1 MKTRSRKQ
9 SGVTLIEMLI
19 SMAILAIVATLM
31 YTGFSQTSRNK
42 KRVEADLDR
51 AHEVRMG
58 VERIARELSMAF
70 VSAQANPDQSL
81 QVVRTAFIAKE
92 AGGGSKIDFTSF
104 SHRRLYRDAHES
116 DQNEIGYY
124 MATDPEDSSI
134 KVLARREQNLIDD
147 DPEKGGRTQIL
158 IRDITGFELA
168 FLEPMTGEWVT
179 TWDTSQAAMQLNR
192 LPSQVRIKVSIP
204 GGRATSSTDDLVFA
218 TRAELMMPYALNHA
232 VYRQ

>member
-1 MKTRSRKQ
+1 MTRRSKRQ
-9 SGVTLIEMLI
+9 RGVTLIEM
-19 SMAILAIVATLM
+19 MVAMVILAIVATLM

-42 KRVEADLDR
+42 KRVEAELER
-51 AHEVRMG
+51 AHEVRKG
-58 VERIARELSMAF
+58 VERVARELSMAF

-81 QVVRTAFIAKE
+81 EVVKTAFIAKE

-104 SHRRLYRDAHES
+104 SHKRLYRDAHES
-116 DQNEIGYY
+116 DQNEIGYF
-124 MATDPEDSSI
+124 MGRDPDDSSI
-134 KVLARREQNLIDD
+134 KVLARREQNRIDD

-179 TWDTSQAAMQLNR
+179 TWDSTQAAMQLNR
-192 LPSQVRIKVSIP
+192 LPTQVRIKVTIP
-204 GGRATSSTDDLVFA
+204 GGRAMSSTDDLAFT

>member
-1 MKTRSRKQ
+1 MSRRAERQ
-9 SGVTLIEMLI
+9 SGVTLIEM
-19 SMAILAIVATLM
+19 MVAMTILAIVATLM

-42 KRVEADLDR
+42 KRVEAELDR

-70 VSAQANPDQSL
+70 VSAQSNPDQSL
-81 QVVRTAFIAKE
+81 QVVKTAFLAKE

-104 SHRRLYRDAHES
+104 SHKRLYRDAHES
-116 DQNEIGYY
+116 DQNEIGYFI
-124 MATDPEDSSI
+124 AHDPEDSSI
-134 KVLARREQNLIDD
+134 KVLARREQNRIDD

-168 FLEPMTGEWVT
+168 FLEPLTGEWVT
-179 TWDTSQAAMQLNR
+179 TWDSTQAAMQLNR
-192 LPSQVRIKVSIP
+192 LPQQVRIKVTIP
-204 GGRATSSTDDLVFA
+204 GGNSTSSRDDLVFM
-218 TRAELMMPYALNHA
+218 TRTELMMPYALNHA